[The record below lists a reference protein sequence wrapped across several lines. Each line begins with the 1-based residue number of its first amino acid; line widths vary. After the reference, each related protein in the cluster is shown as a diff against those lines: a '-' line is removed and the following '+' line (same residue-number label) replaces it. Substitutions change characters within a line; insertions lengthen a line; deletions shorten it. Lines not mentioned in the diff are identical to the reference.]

1 MNKQAK
7 FCDVPDG
14 YVPPNRR
21 IYENA
26 KKPFGWLWSFVS
38 WMGLPFLQA
47 LPFTMLASFVV
58 NVFLHTQ
65 DGTALWSGKVAF
77 DVIAVGLVWMLYLG
91 GLFLAIKFLR
101 ALVR

>member
-1 MNKQAK
+1 MSKQAK

-21 IYENA
+21 VYENA

-38 WMGLPFLQA
+38 WIGLPFLQA
-47 LPFTMLASFVV
+47 LPFTLMASFVV

-65 DGTALWSGKVAF
+65 DGSNLLSSKVAF
-77 DVIAVGLVWMLYLG
+77 DVIVVGLVWMVYVG
-91 GLFLAIKFLR
+91 GLFLALKALR
-101 ALVR
+101 ALTR